1 MYDLLRKQIKN
12 EIATRPDSVDVIYG
26 YSYSVETGIIAAL
39 SVDPSIKIY
48 DCNTNNLLFE
58 LQGPDLGKKIPS
70 NAQLIIFDFFLDR
83 VCSLSLSRD
92 GKRLI
97 TGFQDGSMRIYS
109 LKY

>member
-58 LQGPDLGKKIPS
+58 LQGPDLGKKIPVQRS
-70 NAQLIIFDFFLDR
+70 VNNIRFF
-83 VCSLSLSRD
+83 SRSRMLAVSESRWKEID
-92 GKRLI
+92 NWIPRWLYEDI
-97 TGFQDGSMRIYS
+97 
-109 LKY
+109 